1 MKKIISLI
9 FILCSVSAM
18 AQNDTS
24 NTRYIEVKGNA
35 EMELEPDEIIVDITI
50 EEYWKEEFEKKKDF
64 EDYKNKVPLAIIE
77 DDLIKNLQKAGI
89 KKEDIVVK
97 NLGNYY
103 RYKGKEFLFSKQLE
117 IDVTDLSKIND
128 LMQLADAKGIKS
140 MRIAELKHSDMDKF
154 EQDVKKQA
162 LLNARE
168 KAKYLLECIGSELG
182 EIQSVVELTDSYS
195 RPMMAK
201 TMLMSAESGT
211 QSIDQI
217 QNLTISYQVL
227 ARFEIK

>member
-35 EMELEPDEIIVDITI
+35 EMEVEPDEIIVDITI

-128 LMQLADAKGIKS
+128 LVQLADAKGIKS
-140 MRIAELKHSDMDKF
+140 MRIAELKHPDMDKF